1 MQRFPPA
8 MSEVGALCKMCSP
21 GAVDQER
28 LSFRRHV
35 ELALEGFEAFGS
47 TLASCE
53 PCSARLFSVPAF
65 HKVLKHPDP
74 KDACQAKAEKSSY
87 YNI

>member
-1 MQRFPPA
+1 MQRLPPA

-35 ELALEGFEAFGS
+35 ELALEGFEAFGQ
-47 TLASCE
+47 LLRAASLVAQG
-53 PCSARLFSVPAF
+53 SFLFLLF
-65 HKVLKHPDP
+65 TKF
-74 KDACQAKAEKSSY
+74 
-87 YNI
+87 

>member
-1 MQRFPPA
+1 MQRLPPA

-35 ELALEGFEAFGS
+35 ELALEGFEAFGQV
-47 TLASCE
+47 LLGE

-74 KDACQAKAEKSSY
+74 KDACQAKVGISSY
-87 YNI
+87 E

>member
-1 MQRFPPA
+1 MQRLPPA
-8 MSEVGALCKMCSP
+8 MSDIVQVGALCKMCSP

-35 ELALEGFEAFGS
+35 ELALEGFEAFGQV
-47 TLASCE
+47 LCE
-53 PCSARLFSVPAF
+53 PCSARFFSVPAF

-74 KDACQAKAEKSSY
+74 KDACQAKAGKYE
-87 YNI
+87 